1 MGKGKKD
8 YSKSLIYKLC
18 CNDTNIKQ
26 IYIGSTTNFRVR
38 KNKHK
43 SECNNKN
50 GLSYNEKKYVFIR
63 ENGGWKKWDMV
74 LVEYYNATDIIDL
87 KRRERYWYD
96 LLNSTLNSFKPYITQ
111 EEKKEYYKEYYVN
124 NKEKYIEQSKINY
137 EKNKEKICNIKKE
150 YYEKNKERIKES
162 HREKYKC
169 HICNKELTIGNKAR
183 HEKSK
188 YHLKFINA

>member
-26 IYIGSTTNFRVR
+26 IYIGSTTNFRGR
-38 KNKHK
+38 KNTHK
-43 SECNNKN
+43 SDCNNKN
-50 GLSYNEKKYVFIR
+50 GVAYNEKKYVFIR
-63 ENGGWKKWDMV
+63 ENGGWDNWDMV
-74 LVEYYNATDIIDL
+74 LIEYYNATDIRDL
-87 KRRERYWYD
+87 KKRERYWYD
-96 LLNSTLNSFKPYITQ
+96 LLNSSLNTYKPYITL
-111 EEKKEYYKEYYVN
+111 EETKENLKENYENNRERVKEYYKN
-124 NKEKYIEQSKINY
+124 NRDKKLQYQ
-137 EKNKEKICNIKKE
+137 KE
-150 YYEKNKERIKES
+150 YYEKNKEKNNES
-162 HREKYKC
+162 QKEKYKC